1 MRFFLYRFCAT
12 ILSFTAVNC
21 VFAQTDTLPGPL
33 SPEMQEWRNP
43 TQARDYVIADLTVT
57 GASYLD
63 STIILSVAGLQ
74 KGQKFTHPGSDIFS
88 RAIQNL
94 WRQKLVADIQI
105 YVTHIVGDNVSIEV
119 AVKEMPR
126 LGDFKFEGVKKTEQE
141 ELVKKTAIAKQT
153 TILSENTRR
162 NIIDVVKGFYEEK
175 GFHGVQVDLIEK
187 PDPVFK
193 NSNALTIKVNKGKR
207 VKIDAIHFF
216 GNEKVRSTKLK
227 KQMKGTKEMTKM
239 TLFPSDYVSTYG
251 PINHYSFNEYMND
264 WGFLSGTK
272 SLEVLDPYFRFK
284 FFSSSKFNQKKY
296 VEDKEKVLSYFNS
309 KGYRDAQILADTQV
323 IKDDKMYIDIKVKEG
338 QQYYF
343 GKTTWKGNSVASD
356 TLLNQILNIRE
367 GDIYDASTLNKAL
380 GIEPSQDAADVQTYY
395 RDKGYLFIQVTP
407 VEMGIRNGDT
417 IDHEIRIIEGPQARI
432 KKINIAGNE
441 RTKEHVIRREMR
453 TYPGALYSQ
462 SALMRTIRELNALNY
477 FEQESINPQ
486 PMPNQNDGTV
496 DINWNLK
503 EKSSDQ
509 LELSAGW
516 GGGIGLTGTLGVTFN
531 NFSIKNI
538 WKKEAWD
545 PLPVGDGQKLS
556 LRVQSNGRAFR
567 SYNFSFTEPWLGG
580 KKRNSLILSY
590 NNSKYYN
597 PDFTSFYST
606 GRYRYSKDTSL
617 TVNGFSIGLGKQLNW
632 PDDYFY
638 MTYTAAL
645 TRYNVKNMGRAYN
658 LPLNTMISNN
668 LSLKIALQRNSVS
681 DPIFPRSGSDLMF
694 SVQATPPYSLLGG
707 ASDQYKNVEYHKWR
721 FNSTWY
727 VPLGRGK
734 GENKD
739 RQFVLKLA
747 AKYGFMG
754 KYNPELNYSPFER
767 FQLGDAGLNNTF
779 SLTGFDI
786 IAHRGYPIYNT
797 SDPTINPDNTTSQ
810 DFNNFFIMFNKYQAE
825 LRYPLVTNPSS
836 TIFGLAFFEAANGW
850 KDYKDYNPFKLRRS
864 VGLGMRFYL
873 PMFGLLGFDYGIGL
887 DRLTPGGGLK
897 GAGKFTFMLGFE
909 PE

>member
-1 MRFFLYRFCAT
+1 MRFFLYRFCVT
-12 ILSFTAVNC
+12 IISLTTVNY
-21 VFAQTDTLPGPL
+21 VFAQTDTIPDGNL
-33 SPEMQEWRNP
+33 SLEMQEWQNP
-43 TQARDYVIADLTVT
+43 RQPKEYTIADLKVT
-57 GASYLD
+57 GANYLD

-74 KGQKFTHPGSDIFS
+74 KGQKFTYPGSDIFS

-94 WRQKLVADIQI
+94 WRQKLVADIKI
-105 YVTHIVGDNVSIEV
+105 YVTNIIGENVSLEV

-126 LGDFKFEGVKKTEQE
+126 LGDYKFEGVKKTEQE

-162 NIIDVVKGFYEEK
+162 NIIDVTKTFYEEK
-175 GFHGVQVDLIEK
+175 GFSGVEVELAEK

-193 NSNALTIKVNKGKR
+193 NSNSLTIKVNKGKK
-207 VKIDAIHFF
+207 VKIDGINFF
-216 GNEKVRSTKLK
+216 GNENVRSVKLK

-239 TLFPSDYVSTYG
+239 TLFPSPYVSTYG
-251 PINHYSFNEYMND
+251 PIKRYSFGEYMND
-264 WGFLSGTK
+264 WGFLTGTK

-284 FFSSSKFNQKKY
+284 FASSKFNQKKY
-296 VEDKEKVLSYFNS
+296 IEDKEKVLNYFNE

-323 IKDDKMYIDIKVKEG
+323 IQNNKMYVDIKVSEG
-338 QQYYF
+338 RKYYF
-343 GKTTWKGNSVASD
+343 GNTVWKGNSVYSD
-356 TLLNQILNIRE
+356 TILNAILNINK
-367 GDIYDASTLNKAL
+367 GDTYDGSILNKAL
-380 GIEPSQDAADVQTYY
+380 GIEPSQDAQDIQTAY
-395 RDKGYLFIQVTP
+395 RDKGYLFIQVVP
-407 VEMGIRNGDT
+407 VETRIYNDT
-417 IDHEIRIIEGPQARI
+417 IDHEIRVAEGPQARI
-432 KKINIAGNE
+432 KNVNIRGNE

-462 SALMRTIRELNALNY
+462 SGLMRTIRELNALNY

-486 PMPNQNDGTV
+486 PVPNQNDGTV

-567 SYNFSFTEPWLGG
+567 SYNVSFTEPWLGG

-597 PDFTSFYST
+597 LAGFTSRGTYE
-606 GRYRYSKDTSL
+606 YDKNKSL

-638 MTYTAAL
+638 MTTTVGL
-645 TRYNVKNMGRAYN
+645 TRYNVKEMGYIYQ
-658 LPLNTMISNN
+658 LPFNTGESNN
-668 LSLKIALQRNSVS
+668 LSLKFALQRNSVS

-694 SVQATPPYSLLGG
+694 SVQATPPYSLFG
-707 ASDQYKNVEYHKWR
+707 STDDQFKFVEYHKWR

-754 KYNPELNYSPFER
+754 RYNKNIAFSPFER

-786 IAHRGYPIYNT
+786 IAHRGYPIYNN
-797 SDPTINPDNTTSQ
+797 SDPTVNPDNTSQ
-810 DFNNFFIMFNKYQAE
+810 GNFNNFFTIFNKYQAE

-850 KDYKDYNPFKLRRS
+850 KDYKEYNPFKLRRS

>member
-1 MRFFLYRFCAT
+1 MRFFLFRFFV
-12 ILSFTAVNC
+12 ILISFTTANQ
-21 VFAQTDTLPGPL
+21 VFAQIDTISRGNL
-33 SPEMQEWRNP
+33 SPEMREWQNP
-43 TQARDYVIADLTVT
+43 TQSNEYTIANLKVT
-57 GASYLD
+57 GTTYLD
-63 STIILSVAGLQ
+63 STIILSVAGLY
-74 KGQKFTHPGSDIFS
+74 KGQKFAHPGTDIFS

-94 WRQKLVADIQI
+94 WRQKLVADIKI
-105 YVTHIVGDNVSIEV
+105 YVLNIVGENISIEV
-119 AVKEMPR
+119 AVKEMPK

-141 ELVKKTAIAKQT
+141 ELVKKLAISKQI

-162 NIIDVVKGFYEEK
+162 NMLDVIKTYYEEK
-175 GFHGVQVDLIEK
+175 GFHDAGVELIEK
-187 PDPVFK
+187 PDPIFK
-193 NSNALTIKVNKGKR
+193 NSNALTIKVTKGKK
-207 VKIDAIHFF
+207 VKIDGINFF
-216 GNEKVRSTKLK
+216 GNNNVRSEKLK

-239 TLFPSDYVSTYG
+239 TLFPSSYVSSYG
-251 PINHYSFNEYMND
+251 PINRYSFNEYMNEK
-264 WGFLSGTK
+264 GFLFGTK
-272 SLEVLDPYFRFK
+272 TLEVLDPYFRFK
-284 FFSSSKFNQKKY
+284 FSSSKFNQKKY
-296 VEDKEKVLSYFNS
+296 SEDKEKVLNYFNA

-323 IKDDKMYIDIKVKEG
+323 IQDNKMYIDIKVKEG
-338 QQYYF
+338 EKFYF
-343 GKTTWKGNSVASD
+343 GKTTWKGNSIVSD
-356 TLLNQILNIRE
+356 TLLNQILNISK
-367 GDIYDASTLNKAL
+367 GDTYDASILNKAL
-380 GIEPSQDAADVQTYY
+380 GLEPSQDAQDIQTFY

-407 VEMGIRNGDT
+407 VETKVNDDNT
-417 IDHEIRIIEGPQARI
+417 IDHEIRIMEGPQARV
-432 KKINIAGNE
+432 KNINIRGNL
-441 RTKEHVIRREMR
+441 RTKDHVIRREMR

-462 SALMRTIRELNALNY
+462 SSLMRTIRELNALSY

-486 PMPNQNDGTV
+486 PVPNQNDGTV

-567 SYNFSFTEPWLGG
+567 SYNVSFTEPWLGG
-580 KKRNSLILSY
+580 KKRNSLILSF

-597 PDFTSFYST
+597 LAGFTQRGTYE
-606 GRYRYSKDTSL
+606 YDKNKSL
-617 TVNGFSIGLGKQLNW
+617 TVNGFSIGFGKQLNW

-638 MTYTAAL
+638 MTSTIAL
-645 TRYNVKNMGRAYN
+645 TRYNVKEMGYIYS
-658 LPLNTMISNN
+658 LPFNTGISNN
-668 LSLKIALQRNSVS
+668 LSLKFAIQRNSAS
-681 DPIFPRSGSDLMF
+681 DPIFPRSGSDIMF
-694 SVQATPPYSLLGG
+694 SVQATPPYSLWG
-707 ASDQYKNVEYHKWR
+707 SNTDQYKYVEYHKWR

-727 VPLGRGK
+727 VPLGRGR

-754 KYNPELNYSPFER
+754 KYNSKLGYSPFER
-767 FQLGDAGLNNTF
+767 FQLGDAGLNTSF

-797 SDPTINPDNTTSQ
+797 SDPTINPDNSSAG
-810 DFNNFFIMFNKYQAE
+810 NYSNFFTIFNKYQAE

-887 DRLTPGGGLK
+887 DRLVPGQGLK
-897 GAGKFTFMLGFE
+897 SAGKFTFMLGFE